1 MAKLID
7 YIVILNSLFEI
18 LGAVIISE
26 AVILKSPPKNR
37 VAGGIFCFIIT
48 GCIIILNILG
58 FSRLLLLA
66 VFLFIVCFIK
76 LRYKT
81 GMYNAFLYALF
92 CIIYVKFIELLIYI
106 PFNILSALYPGNS
119 DISLLVAI
127 IMVLACYIV
136 KKKGFLIWT
145 GNWVNKKEQI
155 FYMFLVVLCI
165 FLTLFMDILKP
176 DGETLWK
183 SLYLAVVF
191 FLYIGMAY
199 KLSMYSAGIEIY
211 KEYLDKYNDAVVA
224 IQARQ
229 HKFMNQIN
237 AIYLLFEIYD
247 NYEDLVAK
255 QKEEIK
261 NLKQYIMP
269 DTIMVLGRPL
279 VIAHIYKKMC
289 EAEDMGIVMQTQF
302 SCSIKDINIPDI
314 YLIEVIGN
322 LIDNAMEETIKRNLN
337 EHIFLSISMD
347 LEEICIHVC
356 NEHSRIPYSIYN
368 KFFEQGFSTK
378 GDGRGAGLPYVKRI
392 VNRYGG
398 RIEIGNTVSGGKNR
412 FSVFIYFK

>member
-7 YIVILNSLFEI
+7 YIVILNSFLEI

-26 AVILKSPPKNR
+26 AVIFRSPPKNR
-37 VAGGIFCFIIT
+37 IAGWIFCFIIT
-48 GCIIILNILG
+48 GCIIILNIFG
-58 FSRLLLLA
+58 FSRLVLLA
-66 VFLFIVCFIK
+66 VFLFMACFIK

-81 GMYNAFLYALF
+81 GIFNAFLYALF
-92 CIIYVKFIELLIYI
+92 CIIYIKFIELLIYI
-106 PFNILSALYPGNS
+106 PANILSVLYLDS
-119 DISLLVAI
+119 RDISLLVVI
-127 IMVLACYIV
+127 IMVLVCYII
-136 KKKGFLIWT
+136 KKKGLLIWA
-145 GNWVNKKEQI
+145 GHWVNKKEQM

-165 FLTLFMDILKP
+165 FLTVFMDISEP
-176 DGETLWK
+176 EEDVFWK
-183 SLYLAVVF
+183 RVYLAVVLL
-191 FLYIGMAY
+191 LYFCMTY
-199 KLSMYSAGIEIY
+199 KLSMYSAGIEVY
-211 KEYLDKYNDAVVA
+211 KEYLDKYNDAVIA

-237 AIYLLFEIYD
+237 AIYLLFELYD

-269 DTIMVLGRPL
+269 DAVMVLGRPL

-289 EAEDMGIVMQTQF
+289 EAEDMGIIMQTQF
-302 SCSIKDINIPDI
+302 SCSLKDIDIPDI

-322 LIDNAMEETIKRNLN
+322 LIDNAMEETISRKLN
-337 EHIFLSISMD
+337 ENIFVSVYMD
-347 LEEICIHVC
+347 LEEVCIHIC
-356 NEHSRIPYSIYN
+356 NEHSRIPYSVYN
-368 KFFEQGFSTK
+368 KFFEQGFSTR
-378 GDGRGAGLPYVKRI
+378 GNGRGAGLSYVKQI

-398 RIEIGNTVSGGKNR
+398 HIKIGNIESNGKNW

>member
-7 YIVILNSLFEI
+7 YVVILNSIFEI

-26 AVILKSPPKNR
+26 AVIFKSPHKNR
-37 VAGGIFCFIIT
+37 AAVCILCFMFM
-48 GCIIILNILG
+48 GCIIILNIFG

-66 VFLFIVCFIK
+66 VFLFMACFIK

-81 GMYNAFLYALF
+81 GMFNAFLYAFF
-92 CIIYVKFIELLIYI
+92 CIIYIKFIELSIYI
-106 PFNILSALYPGNS
+106 PLNILSILYLDNI
-119 DISLLVAI
+119 DISLLVVI
-127 IMVLACYIV
+127 IMVLVCYIV

-145 GNWVNKKEQI
+145 GNWVNRKEQM
-155 FYMFLVVLCI
+155 FCMFLVGICI
-165 FLTLFMDILKP
+165 ILDAFMDILKP
-176 DGETLWK
+176 GWEVFWK
-183 SLYLAVVF
+183 DIYLAAILLLYLS
-191 FLYIGMAY
+191 MAY
-199 KLSMYSAGIEIY
+199 KLSMYSAGIKIY
-211 KEYLDKYNDAVVA
+211 KEYLDKYNDAVTA

-237 AIYLLFEIYD
+237 AIYLLFELYD

-255 QKEEIK
+255 QKDEIK

-279 VIAHIYKKMC
+279 VIAHIYKKIC
-289 EAEDMGIVMQTQF
+289 EAEDMGIVMKTHF
-302 SCSIKDINIPDI
+302 SCSLKDINIPDI
-314 YLIEVIGN
+314 YLIEILGN
-322 LIDNAMEETIKRNLN
+322 LIDNAIEETISRKLN
-337 EHIFLSISMD
+337 ENIFVSVFMD
-347 LEEICIHVC
+347 LEEVCIHVC
-356 NEHSRIPYSIYN
+356 NEHSRIPYSVYN

-398 RIEIGNTVSGGKNR
+398 RIEIGNTGMDGQNC